1 MTFADGIKGAM
12 NPVMSASLIDEDT
25 WILCEEFKSSDV
37 ENVNLLR
44 ISCKVDLSLN
54 DLST

>member
-12 NPVMSASLIDEDT
+12 TLAVSASLVDEDT
-25 WILCEEFKSSDV
+25 GILCEEFKSSDV
-37 ENVNLLR
+37 ENVNSLADLLQ
-44 ISCKVDLSLN
+44 LSLN